1 MRGGVFGQG
10 EVNARGARQD
20 ASHATV
26 DLARALL
33 TCATTTVG
41 NRPQLHHDIAP
52 HGSPLGEYSIC
63 VAAASIPRFV
73 VQTETYF
80 LCSNGALGADSA
92 VSMALEGRA
101 ANDS

>member
-33 TCATTTVG
+33 TCATTT

-52 HGSPLGEYSIC
+52 HGSPLGEYSTC
-63 VAAASIPRFV
+63 VAAASVPKFV
-73 VQTETYF
+73 VQAETYF
-80 LCSNGALGADSA
+80 LCSNGALEADSA
-92 VSMALEGRA
+92 VSMALEGGA